1 MTARSPLITSRRRS
15 GRTLPR
21 STPASGGPT
30 GRSVLSGGRSCVGGL
45 RASWNDA
52 ADFVIILSQDF
63 RILAWVMLA
72 FFALDIDRGNLG
84 NATADNLLGDLGL
97 TQADYNLGNTLS
109 KVSFAYRSPFAS
121 SRVR

>member
-1 MTARSPLITSRRRS
+1 
-15 GRTLPR
+15 
-21 STPASGGPT
+21 
-30 GRSVLSGGRSCVGGL
+30 
-45 RASWNDA
+45 
-52 ADFVIILSQDF
+52 
-63 RILAWVMLA
+63 MLA

-109 KVSFAYRSPFAS
+109 KVSFAYRSPLAS